1 MLKVSVICE
10 ADSLD
15 IQEFIKDQ
23 QTFISVSMKSC
34 IICYGWKLTIK
45 IMILSFS
52 EEPIIADKLLNRLKR
67 QCCYF
72 PLLY

>member
-1 MLKVSVICE
+1 MCKTDPSFNEKIIFSFFWVECMLKVSVICE

-34 IICYGWKLTIK
+34 IVCYG
-45 IMILSFS
+45 
-52 EEPIIADKLLNRLKR
+52 
-67 QCCYF
+67 
-72 PLLY
+72 